1 MRLQTRQITIAGICG
16 AIGVVLAFTP
26 LGLIPVPLLLRH
38 EHRIARTLDVE
49 KINRAFFETNAV
61 IGLLFVAI
69 TAADRFFI

>member
-1 MRLQTRQITIAGICG
+1 MFQQRIYQSLGLSAHLED
-16 AIGVVLAFTP
+16 VYF